1 MEIGG
6 AEGDGG
12 GILHSHMEFG
22 GDRQDWISRRGIGE
36 GISKGVKGVPS
47 AHFLVQPPGD
57 RAARDSNLRRVRS
70 WTLKGLK
77 GAEGHTE

>member
-22 GDRQDWISRRGIGE
+22 GDRQDWISRRGIGK

-47 AHFLVQPPGD
+47 ALFLVQPPGD
-57 RAARDSNLRRVRS
+57 RAELLATAISGVS
-70 WTLKGLK
+70 AVGP
-77 GAEGHTE
+77 